1 MDAYEIN
8 YKMTAN
14 STAKGFT
21 ASSEEN
27 AMRMAADA
35 ASDNHLVEV
44 YDSTGEVV
52 AKWIDGERQ

>member
-1 MDAYEIN
+1 MDACEIN

-14 STAKGFT
+14 STTKGFT

-27 AMRMAADA
+27 ALRMAADA
-35 ASDNHLVEV
+35 ATNNHLVEV
-44 YDSTGEVV
+44 YNSSGDVI

>member
-27 AMRMAADA
+27 ALRMAAEA
-35 ASDNHLVEV
+35 ATDNHLVEV
-44 YDSTGEVV
+44 YASNGEVV